1 MLKRLPAI
9 ICAFI
14 LFSTVAMAQEVAAQR
29 PPEPPQPARSA
40 CTARVNIRI
49 ELTIAEQR
57 SDTTTTPK
65 TVTMLVEDRQNA
77 RIRTSRGNA
86 TLNVD
91 GRPEILREGKIRVML
106 SVEYSPQG
114 APDRAAPMPI
124 QESVTA
130 LLEDGKPLV
139 VSQSADPSEDRK
151 VRLELKAHNRQVMRM
166 ECN

>member
-14 LFSTVAMAQEVAAQR
+14 LFSTVAMAQEVAA
-29 PPEPPQPARSA
+29 PPEPPPPARSA
-40 CTARVNIRI
+40 AQLVNIRI
-49 ELTIAEQR
+49 ELTIADQR
-57 SDTTTTPK
+57 GDTTTTPK

-91 GRPEILREGKIRVML
+91 GHPEILREGKIRVML

-114 APDRAAPMPI
+114 APDRASPMPI

-139 VSQSADPSEDRK
+139 VSQSADPSEDRN
-151 VRLELKAHNRQVMRM
+151 VRLELKATIVK
-166 ECN
+166 